1 MKDKYNKDLLN
12 LLDREVR
19 KVEVENKIRAE
30 ISVKTD
36 NNSNKSIVK
45 PPKSR
50 SSNPKRLLMDDPE
63 VVETGI
69 AASVEK
75 LRNDNQ
81 EKLFKS

>member
-19 KVEVENKIRAE
+19 KVEVENKIRAK

-36 NNSNKSIVK
+36 SNSNKSIVK

-50 SSNPKRLLMDDPE
+50 SSNPE